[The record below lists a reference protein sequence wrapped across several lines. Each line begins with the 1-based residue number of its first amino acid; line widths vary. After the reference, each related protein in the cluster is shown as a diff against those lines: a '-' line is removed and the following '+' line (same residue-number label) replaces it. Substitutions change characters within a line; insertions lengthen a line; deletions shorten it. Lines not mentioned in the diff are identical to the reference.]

1 LTLILEVE
9 VGQATD
15 VFDVLDAFDAELI
28 IFQNNMRAKVVKVI
42 KPFLQFLQTYDSHQV
57 HNMFALM
64 FNPRFKSLKVVENYV
79 GRGACIH
86 LASEYDAN
94 EVIPFLMIM
103 FEVLNLTV
111 QACAIKVVGFVAK
124 FGDSIEKNNNIFGVG
139 ASMEESSHALV
150 VGELSL
156 FKRLLV
162 SPITCVDPLA

>member
-15 VFDVLDAFDAELI
+15 VFDVLDAFDVELI
-28 IFQNNMRAKVVKVI
+28 IFQNNMQAKVVKVI

-86 LASEYDAN
+86 LASAYDAN
-94 EVIPFLMIM
+94 EVIPF
-103 FEVLNLTV
+103 
-111 QACAIKVVGFVAK
+111 
-124 FGDSIEKNNNIFGVG
+124 
-139 ASMEESSHALV
+139 
-150 VGELSL
+150 
-156 FKRLLV
+156 
-162 SPITCVDPLA
+162 